1 VVLESRDMEAASR
14 ARVLTREFL
23 LVCTATFSVFFT
35 FGIVVLAVPLY
46 VRDELGRSDLGVG
59 FAIGAA
65 SIGAILAGPV
75 AGRLADRHGR
85 RVVLFAAVAVML
97 AGYAALALEPPFGA
111 VAGIRLVAGAGES
124 AFVVAAY
131 TMAADLAPAAQRG
144 EAMSLITVASYLGL
158 AVGPVVGDFAIDDG
172 RFGLTWVIAA
182 GVVSV
187 AAAAAYFVGETRP
200 AEDAAAPRGWLPPRA
215 ALLPGLVLLLAL
227 LGFGGFSAF
236 AALHAREIGLSRP
249 GLVFFV
255 FAAVVVLVRVVART
269 LPDRLGARVAAA
281 GACAAVAC
289 GLTVVAA
296 WQTAAG
302 LFIGTA
308 VFAVGQ
314 ALAYPAISLL
324 AMARSTAAERS
335 AALGA
340 LIAFVDVALA
350 SGAFVLGV
358 AADAAGYGAVFAAG
372 ALSAVAGLV
381 LVWRLG
387 PRRAYADAAPRSL
400 AGAETRRLQ

>member
-1 VVLESRDMEAASR
+1 METASR
-14 ARVLTREFL
+14 ARVLTRKFFL
-23 LVCTATFSVFFT
+23 VGSATFAGFFT

-59 FAIGAA
+59 LAIGAA
-65 SIGAILAGPV
+65 SIGAIVAGPV

-85 RVVLFAAVAVML
+85 RVVLFTAVAVML
-97 AGYAALALEPPFGA
+97 AGYLLLALEPGFG
-111 VAGIRLVAGAGES
+111 VVIGIRLVAGAGES
-124 AFVVAAY
+124 AFVVAAF
-131 TMAADLAPAAQRG
+131 TIATDLAPAAQRG
-144 EAMSLITVASYLGL
+144 EAVSLITVGSYLGL
-158 AVGPVVGDFAIDDG
+158 AVGPIVGDIAIGDG
-172 RFGLTWVIAA
+172 RFALAWMIAA
-182 GVVSV
+182 AAVVV
-187 AAAAAYFVGETRP
+187 AAASAHAVGETRP
-200 AEDAAAPRGWLPPRA
+200 AEDEQAPRGWLPPRS

-236 AALHAREIGLSRP
+236 AALHAREVGLSRP

-255 FAAVVVLVRVVART
+255 FAAVVVLVRLLGRT
-269 LPDRLGARVAAA
+269 LPDRLGARVTAS

-289 GLTVVAA
+289 GLAVVAV
-296 WQTAAG
+296 WHTAAG

-324 AMARSTAAERS
+324 AMARSTGPERS

-340 LIAFVDVALA
+340 LTAFVDVALA

-372 ALSAVAGLV
+372 ALSAVAGFL

-387 PRRAYADAAPRSL
+387 AGREYL
-400 AGAETRRLQ
+400 ATSTG

>member
-1 VVLESRDMEAASR
+1 MDTIPRT
-14 ARVLTREFL
+14 RVLTGDFL
-23 LVCTATFSVFFT
+23 FVCAATFAGFFA

-59 FAIGAA
+59 FAVGAA
-65 SIGAILAGPV
+65 SIGAIVVGPL

-85 RVVLFAAVAVML
+85 RVVLFAGTAVML
-97 AGYAALALEPPFGA
+97 AGYLVLAFEPPFGVV
-111 VAGIRLVAGAGES
+111 VATRLGAGAAEA

-144 EAMSLITVASYLGL
+144 EAMSLITVGSYLGL
-158 AVGPVVGDFAIDDG
+158 AVGPIVGDFAVGDG
-172 RFGLTWVIAA
+172 GFALAWVIAA
-182 GVVSV
+182 VAVVV
-187 AAAAAYFVGETRP
+187 TGAAVYRLGETRP
-200 AEDAAAPRGWLPPRA
+200 AEVEEAPRSWLPPRS
-215 ALLPGLVLLLAL
+215 ALVPGLVLLLAL

-236 AALHAREIGLSRP
+236 AVLHAREVGLARP

-255 FAAVVVLVRVVART
+255 FAAVVVLVRIVGRT
-269 LPDRLGARVAAA
+269 LPDRLGPRMAAS

-296 WQTAAG
+296 WQTVAG

-324 AMARSTAAERS
+324 AMARSTTAERS

-350 SGAFVLGV
+350 SGAFLLGV
-358 AADAAGYGAVFAAG
+358 AAEAAGYGAVFAVG
-372 ALSAVAGLV
+372 ALSAAAGLT

-387 PRRAYADAAPRSL
+387 ARGAYVDAAPAS
-400 AGAETRRLQ
+400 AE

>member
-1 VVLESRDMEAASR
+1 METAPR
-14 ARVLTREFL
+14 TRVLTGNFF
-23 LVCTATFSVFFT
+23 LVCAATFGGFFA

-65 SIGAILAGPV
+65 SIGAIVAGPL

-85 RVVLFAAVAVML
+85 RVVLFAGTAVMM
-97 AGYAALALEPPFGA
+97 AGYLVLALEPPFGVV
-111 VAGIRLVAGAGES
+111 VATRLVAGAAEA

-131 TMAADLAPAAQRG
+131 TMATDLAPAAQRG
-144 EAMSLITVASYLGL
+144 EAMSLITVGSYLGL
-158 AVGPVVGDFAIDDG
+158 AVGPIVGDFAVGDG
-172 RFGLTWVIAA
+172 RFALAWVIAA
-182 GVVSV
+182 VAVVVTGV
-187 AAAAAYFVGETRP
+187 AGYRLGETRP
-200 AEDAAAPRGWLPPRA
+200 AEVEAAPRGWLPPRS
-215 ALLPGLVLLLAL
+215 ALAPGVVLLLAL

-236 AALHAREIGLSRP
+236 AALHARDVGLARP

-255 FAAVVVLVRVVART
+255 FAAVVVLVRVVGRT
-269 LPDRLGARVAAA
+269 LPDRLGPRVAASA
-281 GACAAVAC
+281 ACVAVAC

-296 WQTAAG
+296 WQTSAG
-302 LFIGTA
+302 LLIGTA

-324 AMARSTAAERS
+324 AIARSTVAERS

-350 SGAFVLGV
+350 SGAFILGV
-358 AADAAGYGAVFAAG
+358 AAEAAGYGAVFAAG
-372 ALSAVAGLV
+372 ALSAAAGLV
-381 LVWRLG
+381 LIWRLG
-387 PRRAYADAAPRSL
+387 ARGAYVDAAP
-400 AGAETRRLQ
+400 A